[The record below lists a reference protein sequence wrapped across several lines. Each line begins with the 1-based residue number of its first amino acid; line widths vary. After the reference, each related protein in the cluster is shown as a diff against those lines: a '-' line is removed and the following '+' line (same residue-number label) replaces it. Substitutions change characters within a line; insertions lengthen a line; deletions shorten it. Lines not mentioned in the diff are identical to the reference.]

1 MPDTR
6 GNDERRE
13 KNKARVSHTA
23 GSTYK
28 VDSKHEVE
36 AVGPGHGVRV
46 REGRKAT
53 PQTGAT
59 PGRGNSLSL
68 VGMVG
73 GPMSNPRESRLSPL
87 VAFKWP
93 HVASHQQL
101 RPIHA
106 WANLKDGEMCV
117 FG

>member
-59 PGRGNSLSL
+59 PGRGNSLSCRN
-68 VGMVG
+68 G
-73 GPMSNPRESRLSPL
+73 GRTHVEPQGVKTLLPRGL
-87 VAFKWP
+87 
-93 HVASHQQL
+93 
-101 RPIHA
+101 
-106 WANLKDGEMCV
+106 
-117 FG
+117 